1 MGKLDFLVCFLLHVG
16 IQLLSFPF
24 SKDKGTFGIT

>member
-16 IQLLSFPF
+16 MQLLIFPF
-24 SKDKGTFGIT
+24 SKEKATLGIT